1 MDNNEAKIIK
11 ALFSHL
17 PFQSCSDFYI
27 TYECLSLKDKMLDR
41 FKNNNFNKE
50 MQNYVN
56 TFSKD
61 NYTCD
66 YYTESKFNNIFKNHQ
81 KSSLKTFHANLDS
94 FESKKYLLVAYL
106 ESLKGRFSIIGLT
119 EIGSTSIESIMHI
132 FEDYEIFMVKS
143 KTNKGG
149 AALLVLRNHFKNII
163 DLRQNDNYNFENMCK
178 CSKCNVESQFI
189 SLETNNTKLI
199 VGCIYRHPKGEINHF
214 TEHFQKL
221 VNGLDRNS
229 TAIIMG
235 DFNIDLI
242 DCHNSKVENY
252 INVCLENNFVP
263 CITQP
268 TRITDHSAT
277 LVDHILLKTS
287 SRLIQNKVTAGNLIS
302 GLSDHLSNFLIFDLN
317 VHSYQNRPKIRL
329 FTEEK
334 INNFMSNI
342 ENDAT
347 MLNSQL
353 EGNDANEIYKKFIDN
368 FISIYNK
375 YFPLIRM
382 SRKRFKQK
390 PYITKGILVSIKNK
404 NLLYKKYLEHQTP
417 LRENAYKRCR
427 NMVVN
432 LINKSETEYHRS
444 LITKYNNNNCQ
455 LWKCFGY
462 MLNKK
467 KVKHNKISML
477 NINGSLTANKN
488 YIVEEFNNFFSK
500 IGEKLASKIEN
511 SNDIFRNYLNDPKQQ
526 SILLTKT
533 NEDEI
538 IHQIK
543 SLENGKSTGHDG
555 INARFLKLCS
565 PYVSPILANIF
576 NLAIKTGIYPDELK
590 IAKVIPI
597 FKSGDTTECTNY
609 RPISVLSIIDNVF
622 ERILKKRMV
631 EYLEKCN
638 ILYEYQFG
646 FREGH
651 STTHALV
658 EIIDNIKE
666 SIDKNNMT
674 CGIFVDLSK
683 AFDTVNHHILL
694 AKLENYGFR
703 GKAYELLSSY
713 LSNRKQ
719 YVQLN
724 DHKSS
729 YKPISCGVPQGSV
742 LGPLLF
748 LIYINDIANCCP
760 QEKTRIYADDT
771 NIFFD
776 SNNVD
781 DISERAH
788 QIMIQLDKWFIAN
801 KLTLNAK
808 KSSFT
813 IFRSLRSK
821 TKNLPD
827 KLVFNKSEI
836 IRSAT
841 VTYLGVLLDEHLT
854 FKNHV
859 QKVCNSIKMY
869 FKVFYNI
876 RRYISSKQI

>member
-1 MDNNEAKIIK
+1 M
-11 ALFSHL
+11 
-17 PFQSCSDFYI
+17 
-27 TYECLSLKDKMLDR
+27 
-41 FKNNNFNKE
+41 KN
-50 MQNYVN
+50 
-56 TFSKD
+56 
-61 NYTCD
+61 
-66 YYTESKFNNIFKNHQ
+66 
-81 KSSLKTFHANLDS
+81 
-94 FESKKYLLVAYL
+94 
-106 ESLKGRFSIIGLT
+106 
-119 EIGSTSIESIMHI
+119 
-132 FEDYEIFMVKS
+132 
-143 KTNKGG
+143 
-149 AALLVLRNHFKNII
+149 
-163 DLRQNDNYNFENMCK
+163 
-178 CSKCNVESQFI
+178 
-189 SLETNNTKLI
+189 
-199 VGCIYRHPKGEINHF
+199 
-214 TEHFQKL
+214 
-221 VNGLDRNS
+221 
-229 TAIIMG
+229 
-235 DFNIDLI
+235 
-242 DCHNSKVENY
+242 
-252 INVCLENNFVP
+252 
-263 CITQP
+263 
-268 TRITDHSAT
+268 
-277 LVDHILLKTS
+277 
-287 SRLIQNKVTAGNLIS
+287 
-302 GLSDHLSNFLIFDLN
+302 
-317 VHSYQNRPKIRL
+317 
-329 FTEEK
+329 
-334 INNFMSNI
+334 
-342 ENDAT
+342 
-347 MLNSQL
+347 
-353 EGNDANEIYKKFIDN
+353 
-368 FISIYNK
+368 
-375 YFPLIRM
+375 
-382 SRKRFKQK
+382 
-390 PYITKGILVSIKNK
+390 
-404 NLLYKKYLEHQTP
+404 
-417 LRENAYKRCR
+417 
-427 NMVVN
+427 
-432 LINKSETEYHRS
+432 
-444 LITKYNNNNCQ
+444 
-455 LWKCFGY
+455 
-462 MLNKK
+462 
-467 KVKHNKISML
+467 
-477 NINGSLTANKN
+477 
-488 YIVEEFNNFFSK
+488 
-500 IGEKLASKIEN
+500 
-511 SNDIFRNYLNDPKQQ
+511 
-526 SILLTKT
+526 
-533 NEDEI
+533 
-538 IHQIK
+538 
-543 SLENGKSTGHDG
+543 
-555 INARFLKLCS
+555 
-565 PYVSPILANIF
+565 F
-576 NLAIKTGIYPDELK
+576 NLAIQTGIYPDELK

-609 RPISVLSIIDNVF
+609 RPISVLSIIDNIF

-631 EYLEKCN
+631 EYLEKFN

-683 AFDTVNHHILL
+683 AFETVNHHILL

-788 QIMIQLDKWFIAN
+788 QIMVQLDKWFIAN

-876 RRYISSKQI
+876 RRYISSKQIEILYYSLIYSRIKYGITVYGYSSKTNMQKIQTLQNQILKVLSNEHFRFPTKDIHNRYNLLLVKDIFYQEKLTFVFNYTNNNLPVVFDNYYTYFSDVHGISTRYAHEKCILPSCNTNLGLNSQRVNGAQLWNELDSSFKVCSNVKMFRSSIKNKILLYK